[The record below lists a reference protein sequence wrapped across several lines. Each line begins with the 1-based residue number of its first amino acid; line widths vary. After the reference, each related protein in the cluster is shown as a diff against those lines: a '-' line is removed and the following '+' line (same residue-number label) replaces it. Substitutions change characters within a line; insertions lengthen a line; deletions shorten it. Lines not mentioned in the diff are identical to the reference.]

1 MEGNLH
7 ERRPGLRHHIV
18 QLHPVPKSSSPSSP
32 LLLPVS
38 DRNNNQPISPI
49 HSTSNENN
57 FDVTLRA
64 YHHGLVLVAGARL
77 SGPRSQPLQPPFCLR
92 SYGPHPEHRA
102 IRFHKSGGSISESKK
117 RRFVLLSREKR
128 RKSPISQRSWLTNDA
143 ESWVE
148 VASQPSS
155 SSLSSIGDEIVTTGL
170 RVGNQSYPPQRRRL
184 QHHYHQS
191 LQQHLAPSRPANQ
204 AAAAQAGT
212 SSQEEY
218 DETESEEDRLMTSS
232 TENMDTR
239 PAPGSLLQRSQTAV
253 GPSIDSSD
261 SEDDDGTALGT
272 THNFRPQPHAFSRPH
287 AHLSHRSHTTNSA
300 IPPHHPQGRPS
311 PTSYRSSN
319 RARNDFRSPSYQ
331 ADNDAALRASLT
343 TLLSCAAA
351 AKSLPGRKSTAAEPS
366 SGEPVL
372 GAGVG
377 QSSQPMELRL
387 VPESEIGVVG
397 EASPPSGPTA
407 PKTPPT
413 TRTRQTPTTRTSS
426 NASAQGI
433 PVSTSSKDE
442 KTKRTAATGQSKSQ
456 RATKKKRTT
465 STTATGVD
473 DTCVTWISP
482 TTLTWVLGTGVVLLV
497 SVVGF
502 GAGFVVG
509 REIGRQEILGS
520 TGGSGGAVM
529 SAGLNSSTSCGS
541 DVIRSS
547 GSGTL
552 RRWRLGAGMGRS
564 VIA

>member
-1 MEGNLH
+1 M
-7 ERRPGLRHHIV
+7 
-18 QLHPVPKSSSPSSP
+18 KS
-32 LLLPVS
+32 
-38 DRNNNQPISPI
+38 
-49 HSTSNENN
+49 
-57 FDVTLRA
+57 
-64 YHHGLVLVAGARL
+64 
-77 SGPRSQPLQPPFCLR
+77 
-92 SYGPHPEHRA
+92 
-102 IRFHKSGGSISESKK
+102 
-117 RRFVLLSREKR
+117 
-128 RKSPISQRSWLTNDA
+128 A

-191 LQQHLAPSRPANQ
+191 RQQQMLPRRQ
-204 AAAAQAGT
+204 ASQATAQAGAS

-218 DETESEEDRLMTSS
+218 DETESEEDRMITSS
-232 TENMDTR
+232 TENIQTR
-239 PAPGSLLQRSQTAV
+239 PVPGSLLQRSQTDL
-253 GPSIDSSD
+253 GPSVDSSD

-287 AHLSHRSHTTNSA
+287 AHLSHRSHSTNSA

-311 PTSYRSSN
+311 PISGRLST
-319 RARNDFRSPSYQ
+319 RARHDFRSPAYQ

-351 AKSLPGRKSTAAEPS
+351 AKSIPGRRGPAAEPS

-377 QSSQPMELRL
+377 QSTQPMELRL
-387 VPESEIGVVG
+387 VPESEIGVVDDSAPMG
-397 EASPPSGPTA
+397 TAA
-407 PKTPPT
+407 PKSTP
-413 TRTRQTPTTRTSS
+413 RTHQTPTTRTSS
-426 NASAQGI
+426 NASDQSVPA
-433 PVSTSSKDE
+433 SASSRDE
-442 KTKRTAATGQSKSQ
+442 KTKRTAATGQPRSQ
-456 RATKKKRTT
+456 RATRKKK
-465 STTATGVD
+465 TATPGVD
-473 DTCVTWISP
+473 DSYVTWISP

-509 REIGRQEILGS
+509 REIGRQEMLS
-520 TGGSGGAVM
+520 SAGGSGSAAM
-529 SAGLNSSTSCGS
+529 SAGLNSSSCGG

-552 RRWRLGAGMGRS
+552 KRWRLGASMGRS

>member
-1 MEGNLH
+1 MASSQAPGYLGRNRSSRASVSDPTGLTESTAPSDSASPPAAAASQNQRNEGSCP
-7 ERRPGLRHHIV
+7 RK
-18 QLHPVPKSSSPSSP
+18 KSSIIPQPSS
-32 LLLPVS
+32 
-38 DRNNNQPISPI
+38 
-49 HSTSNENN
+49 
-57 FDVTLRA
+57 
-64 YHHGLVLVAGARL
+64 
-77 SGPRSQPLQPPFCLR
+77 
-92 SYGPHPEHRA
+92 
-102 IRFHKSGGSISESKK
+102 
-117 RRFVLLSREKR
+117 
-128 RKSPISQRSWLTNDA
+128 LTETA

-170 RVGNQSYPPQRRRL
+170 HVGNQSYPPQRRRL

-191 LQQHLAPSRPANQ
+191 LQQHMPQNRPANQ
-204 AAAAQAGT
+204 AAAQAGT

-218 DETESEEDRLMTSS
+218 DETESEEDRMMTSS

-239 PAPGSLLQRSQTAV
+239 PAPGSLLQRSQTAI
-253 GPSIDSSD
+253 GPSVDSSD

-287 AHLSHRSHTTNSA
+287 AHLSHRSHSTNSA

-311 PTSYRSSN
+311 PASYRASN
-319 RARNDFRSPSYQ
+319 RARNDFRSPNYQ

-351 AKSLPGRKSTAAEPS
+351 AKSLPGRRGTAAEPS

-387 VPESEIGVVG
+387 VPESEIGVVEG
-397 EASPPSGPTA
+397 SPPSGPTA
-407 PKTPPT
+407 PKTTP
-413 TRTRQTPTTRTSS
+413 RTRQTPTTRTSS
-426 NASAQGI
+426 NASAQSF
-433 PVSTSSKDE
+433 PASASSKEE
-442 KTKRTAATGQSKSQ
+442 KIKRTAAAGQPRSQ
-456 RATKKKRTT
+456 RATKKKRT
-465 STTATGVD
+465 SATGVEESL
-473 DTCVTWISP
+473 VTWISP

-509 REIGRQEILGS
+509 REIGRQEILSS
-520 TGGSGGAVM
+520 TGSGGAAM
-529 SAGLNSSTSCGS
+529 SAGLNSSSCGGE
-541 DVIRSS
+541 VIRSS

-552 RRWRLGAGMGRS
+552 RRLKLGASMGRS
-564 VIA
+564 VMA